1 MRVTQK
7 IICAGVLLMLAS
19 CATTGT
25 THEKY
30 ETSKTAVAGSPKV
43 KQRQIDKCAAHLT
56 LRSTQAR
63 QNMADL
69 ANTSIEKVPQ
79 VYCTRIWNALGDGR
93 VSYDDYLAFQN
104 HHNTPNM
111 IRVIQGR

>member
-1 MRVTQK
+1 MRIIQK
-7 IICAGVLLMLAS
+7 LISAAVLAMLAS

-25 THEKY
+25 TNEKY
-30 ETSKTAVAGSPKV
+30 ETNKTAVSGSPKV

-56 LRSTQAR
+56 LQSTAKRQAF
-63 QNMADL
+63 ADL
-69 ANTSIEKVPQ
+69 ANTTIDKVPK
-79 VYCTRIWNALGDGR
+79 VYCTRIWNALADGR
-93 VSYDDYLAFQN
+93 VSYDDYVAFDN

>member
-1 MRVTQK
+1 MRITQK
-7 IICAGVLLMLAS
+7 LISAAVLAMLAS
-19 CATTGT
+19 CATTGST
-25 THEKY
+25 QQKY
-30 ETSKTAVAGSPKV
+30 EISKTAVSGSPKV
-43 KQRQIDKCAAHLT
+43 KQRQIEKCAAHLT
-56 LRSTQAR
+56 LKSTAAR

-69 ANTSIEKVPQ
+69 ANTSIDKVPQ

-111 IRVIQGR
+111 IKVIQGR